1 MKVSSAADALAAF
14 MKISKGNPIIF
25 LDYDGT
31 LVNIIINP
39 WEAVADRDLIETLQ
53 DLSGRFETFIVTG
66 RSLEDIRMLLPLDMN
81 LIAMHGSVTKLKG
94 KSPSFVPGYN
104 RYRAICNDLFND
116 LEPTRAKFPGLRIFN
131 KDGGLLFHYGLMSS
145 DLKGKLSTEVA
156 EIAGR
161 VGMVVYSGYNI
172 FELRIPGVSKG
183 KAIKRIRRGDR
194 PAMIAGDEGTD
205 EEAFEMNM
213 DALKIR
219 VGDGPTLADIV
230 LRDPSEMREALKLIA
245 RS

>member
-1 MKVSSAADALAAF
+1 MKVSSATDALAAF

>member
-1 MKVSSAADALAAF
+1 MKVSSAADVLAAF
-14 MKISKGNPIIF
+14 MKISRGNPIIF

-116 LEPTRAKFPGLRIFN
+116 LEPTRVKFPGLRIFN

-183 KAIKRIRRGDR
+183 KTIKRIRRGDR

>member
-1 MKVSSAADALAAF
+1 
-14 MKISKGNPIIF
+14 
-25 LDYDGT
+25 
-31 LVNIIINP
+31 
-39 WEAVADRDLIETLQ
+39 
-53 DLSGRFETFIVTG
+53 
-66 RSLEDIRMLLPLDMN
+66 
-81 LIAMHGSVTKLKG
+81 
-94 KSPSFVPGYN
+94 
-104 RYRAICNDLFND
+104 
-116 LEPTRAKFPGLRIFN
+116 
-131 KDGGLLFHYGLMSS
+131 MSS
-145 DLKGKLSTEVA
+145 DLKGELSVEVA

-183 KAIKRIRRGDR
+183 RAIKRIRGGDR

>member
-1 MKVSSAADALAAF
+1 MKVSSAADVLAAF

-104 RYRAICNDLFND
+104 RYRAICNDLFSD
-116 LEPTRAKFPGLRIFN
+116 LEPTRVKFPGLRIFN

>member
-1 MKVSSAADALAAF
+1 MKVSSAADVLAAF
-14 MKISKGNPIIF
+14 MKISRGNPIIF

-116 LEPTRAKFPGLRIFN
+116 LEPTRVKFPGLRIFN

>member
-1 MKVSSAADALAAF
+1 MKVSSAADALVAF

-31 LVNIIINP
+31 LVNIIMNP

-66 RSLEDIRMLLPLDMN
+66 RSLEDIRTLLPLDMN

-104 RYRAICNDLFND
+104 RYRAICNDLFSD

-131 KDGGLLFHYGLMSS
+131 KDGGLLLHYGLMSS
-145 DLKGKLSTEVA
+145 DLKGELSVEVA

-183 KAIKRIRRGDR
+183 RAIKRIRGGDR

>member
-53 DLSGRFETFIVTG
+53 DLSGRFQTFIVTG

>member
-1 MKVSSAADALAAF
+1 VKVSSAADVLAAF
-14 MKISKGNPIIF
+14 MKISRGNPIIF

>member
-1 MKVSSAADALAAF
+1 MKVSSAADVLAAF
-14 MKISKGNPIIF
+14 MKISRGNPIIF